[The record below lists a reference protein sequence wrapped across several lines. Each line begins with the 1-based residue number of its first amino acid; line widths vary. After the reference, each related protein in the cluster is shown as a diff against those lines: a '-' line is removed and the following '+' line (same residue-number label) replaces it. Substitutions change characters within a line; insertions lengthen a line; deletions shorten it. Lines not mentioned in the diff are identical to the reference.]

1 MKERQI
7 IVQSLQSIPFRI
19 NADEKHLHPVLLG
32 FKAVHQQFEMTQGGR
47 ADVGTGGVAKI
58 EKDDFPAE
66 ILQSHRF
73 PMMSVEDKIS
83 SQIMSYPK
91 ALGLGGNEGMTSKH
105 QNHDQHEPSA
115 YPAGNHWRF

>member
-7 IVQSLQSIPFRI
+7 IVQSLRGIPFRI

-58 EKDDFPAE
+58 EKDDFPTE
-66 ILQSHRF
+66 ILQPHWF
-73 PMMSVEDKIS
+73 PMMSV
-83 SQIMSYPK
+83 
-91 ALGLGGNEGMTSKH
+91 
-105 QNHDQHEPSA
+105 
-115 YPAGNHWRF
+115 